1 MTEASGD
8 QAGREP
14 REPERS
20 DSSPG
25 AVDPLLVDPAVPTGQ
40 TGAIERPGDDRPAW
54 LVPILAVVL
63 IGFVAVLAAVAA
75 QRDDTGDETDA
86 GGADA
91 ALTEPADF
99 QPDETSVSSDAVEV
113 SAPSN
118 GDTTDPA
125 DTVPDVAS
133 TVDLPTGSGAIV
145 VGGTESM
152 IVSACE
158 DHRPFAPAD
167 ESVRTS
173 TYAFRDGDG
182 SLQLISRRVEPDGPG
197 GSDAS
202 VVEWVGRGLTAIAAG
217 GDPVGPFTVDL
228 SDPSDSGS
236 DGSDVVVA
244 ISVDP
249 AESTGLGCD
258 SLVVTNEPGQFAFPT
273 ARVVM
278 AACSEAADTGAD
290 VVGVL
295 SSGGR
300 FEVRP
305 TAASDAEAA
314 DTPSVVEL
322 RIVDPR
328 IIDGE
333 EVEYVDLA
341 ADAFVDSDQLSFSG
355 LVELAGSVDGA
366 PASLDATV
374 DVRAGRLPAC
384 GDTGP

>member
-1 MTEASGD
+1 MTQASGD

-14 REPERS
+14 REPGRS

-25 AVDPLLVDPAVPTGQ
+25 AIDPLLSDPAVPTGQ

-75 QRDDTGDETDA
+75 QRDETGDETDA
-86 GGADA
+86 GAGDA
-91 ALTEPADF
+91 APTEPADS
-99 QPDETSVSSDAVEV
+99 DSRETSGSGDVVETSVPPNDDA
-113 SAPSN
+113 
-118 GDTTDPA
+118 TDPA

-133 TVDLPTGSGAIV
+133 TVDVPVGAGVVV

-182 SLQLISRRVEPDGPG
+182 SLQLLSRRVEPDGPG

-202 VVEWVGRGLTAIAAG
+202 VVEWIGRGLTGVAAG

-228 SDPSDSGS
+228 SAASDAGS
-236 DGSDVVVA
+236 EGSEVVA
-244 ISVDP
+244 VSVDP
-249 AESTGLGCD
+249 AGSNGLGCD

-278 AACSEAADTGAD
+278 AACSESGDTASG

-300 FEVRP
+300 FDVGP
-305 TAASDAEAA
+305 TDAA
-314 DTPSVVEL
+314 DLGSADTSSVVEL

-328 IIDGE
+328 IVDGE
-333 EVEYVDLA
+333 DVEYVDLA
-341 ADAFVDSDQLSFSG
+341 ADAFVDADQLSYSG
-355 LVELAGSVDGA
+355 LVEQVGSVDGA